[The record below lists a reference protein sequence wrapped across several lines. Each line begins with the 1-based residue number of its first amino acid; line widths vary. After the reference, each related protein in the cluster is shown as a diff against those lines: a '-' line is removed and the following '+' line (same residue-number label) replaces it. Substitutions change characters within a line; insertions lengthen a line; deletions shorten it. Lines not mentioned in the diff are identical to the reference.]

1 MADRDRV
8 LAYLAALVAAFVLAF
23 LLGRVAAPA
32 LGPDEADDTGK
43 HPAPRHSSMVVTP

>member
-32 LGPDEADDTGK
+32 LGPDDAEE